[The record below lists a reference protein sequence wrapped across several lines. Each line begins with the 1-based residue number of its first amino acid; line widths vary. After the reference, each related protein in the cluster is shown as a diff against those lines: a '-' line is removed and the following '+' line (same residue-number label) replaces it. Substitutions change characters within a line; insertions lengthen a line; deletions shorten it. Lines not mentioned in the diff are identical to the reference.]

1 MGKLTLSKL
10 PASPVRTRAV
20 PEQLNNLIDA
30 ILGLFV
36 MRNATTGI
44 EEDGVSDIGEPGSGR
59 PRDINFTRNLVQ
71 NGQVLD
77 TSSLALRPNGVISGA
92 AKASGFPTFLSAGGG
107 SVRKFSVLGTATNL
121 YISIQGVLK
130 ILSSDVL
137 SATLPL
143 APSTANTCVIND
155 ANFSSQFW
163 TKVFGA

>member
-44 EEDGVSDIGEPGSGR
+44 EEDGVSDIGDPGSGR

-77 TSSLALRPNGVISGA
+77 TSSLALRPNGVRR
-92 AKASGFPTFLSAGGG
+92 T
-107 SVRKFSVLGTATNL
+107 VRLL
-121 YISIQGVLK
+121 
-130 ILSSDVL
+130 
-137 SATLPL
+137 
-143 APSTANTCVIND
+143 
-155 ANFSSQFW
+155 
-163 TKVFGA
+163 